1 MTQLEQ
7 LQKLVRDF
15 CEARD
20 WTQFHTLKDLT
31 IGLSTES
38 NELLQLFRFKS
49 EQESLALLNKQPGKI
64 QDELADVFYYL
75 LRIADLYELDLESCL
90 RAKMIQNEA
99 KYPLETSKGNNLKYD
114 EVEPGE

>member
-1 MTQLEQ
+1 MTQLQQ
-7 LQKLVRDF
+7 LQKLVSDF

-49 EQESLALLNKQPGKI
+49 EAESLALLKKQPDKI

-75 LRIADLYELDLESCL
+75 LRITDLYELDLEALL
-90 RAKMIQNEA
+90 RVKMIKNEA
-99 KYPLETSKGNNLKYD
+99 HYPTEKAKGNNLKYD
-114 EVEPGE
+114 EIEPVD